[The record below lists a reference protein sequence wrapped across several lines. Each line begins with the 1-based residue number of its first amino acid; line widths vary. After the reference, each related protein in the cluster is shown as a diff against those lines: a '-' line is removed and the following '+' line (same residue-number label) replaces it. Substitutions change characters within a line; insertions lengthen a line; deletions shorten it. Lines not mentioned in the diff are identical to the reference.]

1 MNLELNT
8 GMSLVKESL
17 PNDKINTHCPSFQH
31 IENIYSNPN
40 FKLVFS
46 KPMILEHVIISSQ
59 DNSYIGAF

>member
-8 GMSLVKESL
+8 GVSLVKESVS
-17 PNDKINTHCPSFQH
+17 NDMINTHCPSFQH
-31 IENIYSNPN
+31 IENIDSNPI

-46 KPMILEHVIISSQ
+46 KSMILEHVIISSH